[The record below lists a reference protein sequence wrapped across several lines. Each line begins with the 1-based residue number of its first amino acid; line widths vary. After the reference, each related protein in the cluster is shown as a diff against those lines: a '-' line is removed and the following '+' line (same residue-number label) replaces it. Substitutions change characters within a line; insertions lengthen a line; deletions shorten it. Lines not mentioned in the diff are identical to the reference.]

1 MLDRVKRENDGCCI
15 KVDCVLSRTIRQG
28 TTVTFNRKAAT
39 ICSPHVLTSDALNI
53 VWRTPLM
60 TVTGIFGSKWSVTY
74 RGWQLRTPCRLH
86 LRCFPEM
93 RECPQVYIDDV
104 KIHMVGNTNEVEEKV

>member
-1 MLDRVKRENDGCCI
+1 MIENSLVKN
-15 KVDCVLSRTIRQG
+15 TRQG

-39 ICSPHVLTSDALNI
+39 ICSPHVLSSDALNI

-86 LRCFPEM
+86 LRCFPEI
-93 RECPQVYIDDV
+93 RLFTNVYVDDV
-104 KIHMVGNTNEVEEKV
+104 QIHVEGYTFEVEEEDFEYCRQS